1 MSVFRR
7 KKDKDESADIDEG
20 LVSDDASDGAPNADA
35 RPSKAALPGEGPTDV
50 ADWDGESRVVDFGS
64 LLIPAFE
71 GMQVRVD
78 MDNEVVVGVSVKIDE
93 STLQLQA
100 FAAPRSEGLWDEVR
114 QEIAEGIR
122 RGQGKAREAD
132 GPFGREL
139 RAEVPVTAGGTSSRQ
154 PVRFI
159 GADGPRWFVR
169 GLISGA
175 GGRDPEQAQAVET
188 VFQKL
193 VVRRGD
199 QAAPPREPLPLVIP
213 EDPGLVG
220 EKPDAE

>member
-1 MSVFRR
+1 VSVFRR
-7 KKDKDESADIDEG
+7 KKEQDDNVNLDAGLID
-20 LVSDDASDGAPNADA
+20 DDADAPGGNA
-35 RPSKAALPGEGPTDV
+35 RTLKATLPGEGPTDV

-64 LLIPAFE
+64 LLIPAYE

-78 MDNEVVVGVSVKIDE
+78 MDNDVVVGISVKIDE

-100 FAAPRSEGLWDEVR
+100 FAAPRSEGLWDDVR

-139 RAEVPVTAGGTSSRQ
+139 RAEVPVSADGASSRQ

-175 GGRDPEQAQAVET
+175 GGRDPEQARAVET

-193 VVRRGD
+193 VVRRGE
-199 QAAPPREPLPLVIP
+199 QAAPPREPLPLAIP

-220 EKPDAE
+220 DKPAAE

>member
-1 MSVFRR
+1 VFRR
-7 KKDKDESADIDEG
+7 KKDKGDSEEVNEALDNGADEHPSE
-20 LVSDDASDGAPNADA
+20 A
-35 RPSKAALPGEGPTDV
+35 RTSKASLPGEGPIDV

-78 MDNEVVVGVSVKIDE
+78 MDNDVVVGVSVKIEE
-93 STLQLQA
+93 STMQLQA

-139 RAEVPVTAGGTSSRQ
+139 RAEVPVAAGASGSRQ

-175 GGRDPEQAQAVET
+175 GGRDPEQARAVEA

-199 QAAPPREPLPLVIP
+199 QAAPPREPLPLAIP

-220 EKPDAE
+220 EKPDSE